1 MQTLISCVGDT
12 DPIRNFY
19 DGPLLHIARG
29 IRPEKIVIV
38 HSERS
43 QEKHDN
49 IVKALHSIPD
59 YHPEI
64 VVDERIIK
72 NDDIFLFDKMFE
84 VLSKIIQEYARSEEE
99 IILNLTS
106 ATPQIISAMFSIN
119 RISGLNVRAYQ
130 VATPSNT
137 SNEGIKHN
145 NQQDIQ
151 QLIESNKDNRKD
163 YNNRLIEDKAEKF
176 QQLLVRKTF
185 LDLIREYDYEG
196 AVQVISGNDLMLSK
210 KKKGK
215 LHHELDNLIKSI
227 KTQNLLPE
235 VENSE
240 FDVSQ
245 KTILNAYLLISLQ
258 AKRELNT
265 EVLIRV
271 KNFAEFIVEMYLDK
285 NYNGLIVRY
294 DGKPYLNTEGFEDVI
309 LKLQYSLKKAGN
321 ELNTDRYLSLP
332 LYAEIIRII
341 QPDSSLLK
349 LIDKVNGVNTFRNQV
364 AHGFKSINM
373 KNSRVKDLAETCW
386 MLLLIVNDVDEKW
399 RSYFEDKNKVFKEM
413 VGY

>member
-1 MQTLISCVGDT
+1 M
-12 DPIRNFY
+12 
-19 DGPLLHIARG
+19 
-29 IRPEKIVIV
+29 
-38 HSERS
+38 
-43 QEKHDN
+43 
-49 IVKALHSIPD
+49 
-59 YHPEI
+59 
-64 VVDERIIK
+64 
-72 NDDIFLFDKMFE
+72 
-84 VLSKIIQEYARSEEE
+84 
-99 IILNLTS
+99 
-106 ATPQIISAMFSIN
+106 
-119 RISGLNVRAYQ
+119 
-130 VATPSNT
+130 
-137 SNEGIKHN
+137 
-145 NQQDIQ
+145 
-151 QLIESNKDNRKD
+151 
-163 YNNRLIEDKAEKF
+163 
-176 QQLLVRKTF
+176 
-185 LDLIREYDYEG
+185 
-196 AVQVISGNDLMLSK
+196 
-210 KKKGK
+210 
-215 LHHELDNLIKSI
+215 HHELDNLIKSI

-364 AHGFKSINM
+364 AHGFKPINM